1 MNNKFRIA
9 VLASGRGSNLEA
21 ILQSVQAGKIAGEI
35 VLVLSNKQQARALEI
50 ARGAGIPTQFVDPAA
65 FADREAYDQAVGDCI
80 EAVGAELIVLAGY
93 MRLLSPAFCRRFSGR
108 IINIHPALL
117 PSFPGPH
124 AQAQAVEAGV
134 KISGCTVHFV
144 DEGLDSGPIIAQ
156 RAVPVY
162 AEDDENSL
170 SERILEQEHLL
181 YAEVIEA
188 IAQGKVKLKG
198 NKVYIDR

>member
-1 MNNKFRIA
+1 MSCQRISSASADFHIDSASPEHNK
-9 VLASGRGSNLEA
+9 
-21 ILQSVQAGKIAGEI
+21 
-35 VLVLSNKQQARALEI
+35 
-50 ARGAGIPTQFVDPAA
+50 
-65 FADREAYDQAVGDCI
+65 
-80 EAVGAELIVLAGY
+80 
-93 MRLLSPAFCRRFSGR
+93 
-108 IINIHPALL
+108 HPALL
-117 PSFPGPH
+117 PSFPRLH

-198 NKVYIDR
+198 NKVYID